1 VVVDEN
7 LEVLHFR
14 GETGKFLQAAQGEP
28 QSNLLRMVRPNVV
41 PALRAAMALARRD
54 LLPVR
59 SEGVQVERAESA
71 ALCDLVIV
79 PVSGV
84 PQVESRLFLVLFDA
98 GAKASDAAG
107 SANPKDATEPKDAAT
122 VARLNQEL
130 EATKA
135 YLQSLVDDQDHANDE
150 LNAANE
156 ELISGNE
163 ELQSMNEELET
174 AKEELQSTN
183 EELLTVN
190 DELQHRNQELG
201 VVNADLVHLLST
213 VDMPVI
219 ILDPAL
225 CIRRFTPRAR
235 NIFNRQPSDVGRP
248 IADFRSNLQ
257 GNELATQI
265 ADAVARNAMRES
277 EMQDLHG
284 VWYRLQIRPYQSTDG
299 GPGGSIL
306 SLVNIDALKRTVHSA
321 ELARAESDRANR
333 AKDEFLATLSHEI
346 RTPLSSM
353 LMQAQLLRFGPTDT
367 AQTTRAANIIER
379 GVRAQVKLIDDMLD
393 VSRIV
398 TGKLKME
405 MKAIELGNVIRTALD
420 DVSANAAK
428 KAIRTTVSLDERTG
442 RVLGDASRLRQVMVN
457 LLSNAIKFS
466 AQGSEVHTTLERT
479 ADTAR
484 ISVSDTGSGI
494 DPAFLPKIFDR
505 FAQADETTTRKH
517 GGLGLGLAIA
527 RHIVEAHGGSIEAS
541 SAGKGKG
548 ARFSVRL
555 PLSIARMAPAE
566 PLRLT
571 AESTP
576 EAPVPAS
583 PFSAGLLGRR
593 VLVVDDD
600 AETRDTV
607 AEVLRNHGAAVWV
620 AGSAREAMARV
631 EQGALDLVVCDIA
644 MPDED
649 GYSLIRRIRSRGPE
663 RDGDIPALALT
674 AFAGAENRAR
684 ALAAG
689 FQLHMAKPVDGEQLT
704 QALMALVKQ
713 PTA

>member
-1 VVVDEN
+1 
-7 LEVLHFR
+7 
-14 GETGKFLQAAQGEP
+14 
-28 QSNLLRMVRPNVV
+28 
-41 PALRAAMALARRD
+41 
-54 LLPVR
+54 
-59 SEGVQVERAESA
+59 
-71 ALCDLVIV
+71 
-79 PVSGV
+79 
-84 PQVESRLFLVLFDA
+84 
-98 GAKASDAAG
+98 
-107 SANPKDATEPKDAAT
+107 
-122 VARLNQEL
+122 
-130 EATKA
+130 
-135 YLQSLVDDQDHANDE
+135 
-150 LNAANE
+150 
-156 ELISGNE
+156 
-163 ELQSMNEELET
+163 
-174 AKEELQSTN
+174 
-183 EELLTVN
+183 
-190 DELQHRNQELG
+190 
-201 VVNADLVHLLST
+201 
-213 VDMPVI
+213 
-219 ILDPAL
+219 
-225 CIRRFTPRAR
+225 
-235 NIFNRQPSDVGRP
+235 
-248 IADFRSNLQ
+248 
-257 GNELATQI
+257 
-265 ADAVARNAMRES
+265 
-277 EMQDLHG
+277 
-284 VWYRLQIRPYQSTDG
+284 
-299 GPGGSIL
+299 
-306 SLVNIDALKRTVHSA
+306 
-321 ELARAESDRANR
+321 
-333 AKDEFLATLSHEI
+333 
-346 RTPLSSM
+346 
-353 LMQAQLLRFGPTDT
+353 
-367 AQTTRAANIIER
+367 
-379 GVRAQVKLIDDMLD
+379 
-393 VSRIV
+393 
-398 TGKLKME
+398 
-405 MKAIELGNVIRTALD
+405 
-420 DVSANAAK
+420 
-428 KAIRTTVSLDERTG
+428 
-442 RVLGDASRLRQVMVN
+442 
-457 LLSNAIKFS
+457 
-466 AQGSEVHTTLERT
+466 
-479 ADTAR
+479 
-484 ISVSDTGSGI
+484 
-494 DPAFLPKIFDR
+494 
-505 FAQADETTTRKH
+505 KH